1 MTEAQEVIQDMP
13 AEEYHATH
21 GLSVSGM
28 KDLAVSPLRFWHKWL
43 NPDRQPDEP
52 TPAQQFGSALHCA
65 VLEPGEFDKRYACEL
80 IAPEECLVTIDDL
93 RTWIRSKGGTPKGT
107 RKDELIAQCYGFPG
121 EPPVILE
128 TLKVMH
134 AQANDGKV
142 IFKADDWQRL
152 QGAVGS
158 VKAEPRV
165 QQLLTDGRPEVSM
178 FATDPE
184 TDVLLKA
191 RMDWVAPK
199 CTVDLKTFTQQRG
212 KSIDKCVAD
221 AIWYERYNWQAYLY
235 SFIRTLQPGA
245 DSRGVGP
252 TARASAVPPFVLVF
266 VESEPPHE
274 VRIRELRPMMNGAVS
289 ILWERARADV
299 RELIRLYARYME
311 HFGAEKPWRYAQEI
325 EPLDDAEIPALA
337 FAR

>member
-1 MTEAQEVIQDMP
+1 MVSVNPEVAPTNRDAYFSAP
-13 AEEYHATH
+13 
-21 GLSVSGM
+21 GLSYSMM
-28 KDLAVSPLRFWHKWL
+28 KDLAVSPLRMWYLHL
-43 NPDRQPDEP
+43 NPERPPDEP
-52 TPAQQFGSALHCA
+52 TPAMQFGSALHCA

-165 QQLLTDGRPEVSM
+165 QQLLADGRPEVSM

-252 TARASAVPPFVLVF
+252 TARASAVPPHVLVF

-274 VRIRELRPMMNGAVS
+274 VRIRELRPMTGGAVN
-289 ILWERARADV
+289 LYWERARFDV
-299 RELIRLYARYME
+299 RGLIREYAECMA
-311 HFGAEKPWRYAQEI
+311 HFGTEKPWRYAQEI
-325 EPLDDAEIPALA
+325 SALEDQELPGLA
-337 FAR
+337 FS